1 MPFVLPLAFISG
13 TEILLAIAIGLLL
26 FGGKLPGVLK
36 DVGRFFFKAK
46 RSLEDLRQESG
57 VDEAIRDIQRESE
70 DIRTNIPD
78 WREASEAV
86 LESDEEE

>member
-1 MPFVLPLAFISG
+1 MSSVLPLAFISG
-13 TEILLAIAIGLLL
+13 TEVFLALAIGLLL

-57 VDEAIRDIQRESE
+57 VDEAIRDIQQEAE
-70 DIRTNIPD
+70 DVRSNIPD
-78 WREASEAV
+78 WREATEAV
-86 LESDEEE
+86 LEPDEEE